1 MARDLARTPEA
12 KLAKAEAKKAA
23 KKAEKEAAKA
33 AKKAEKEAEKAAKKA
48 AKKAEKVAKKEA
60 KKAETA
66 AKKEAKKEAKKA
78 ENAANKDAKK
88 AEKKVTNNA
97 KNGKKNLT
105 ETILK
110 LAITSAQSNT
120 KETNQELTDEG
131 YESDEELEASPV
143 TIDNIKYLKDA
154 DDNLYHYTQ
163 HHLIGKFDP
172 NNNTFITNT
181 TNTTQNNQVIA

>member
-1 MARDLARTPEA
+1 MARDLARTPEV
-12 KLAKAEAKKAA
+12 KLAKAEAKKVAKQAEKEAKKAEKEAEKEAKKAA
-23 KKAEKEAAKA
+23 KKAEKE
-33 AKKAEKEAEKAAKKA
+33 
-48 AKKAEKVAKKEA
+48 AEKVAKKEA

-66 AKKEAKKEAKKA
+66 AKKEAKKA
-78 ENAANKDAKK
+78 ENVANKDAKK

-105 ETILK
+105 ETILE

-120 KETNQELTDEG
+120 KETNQELTEEG
-131 YESDEELEASPV
+131 YESDEELQASPV

-181 TNTTQNNQVIA
+181 TNTTQNNPVIA

>member
-48 AKKAEKVAKKEA
+48 ERVAKKEA

-66 AKKEAKKEAKKA
+66 AKKEANKEAKKA

-105 ETILK
+105 ETILE

-120 KETNQELTDEG
+120 KETNQELTEEG
-131 YESDEELEASPV
+131 YESDEELQASPV

-154 DDNLYHYTQ
+154 DDNLYHYTK

-181 TNTTQNNQVIA
+181 TNTTQNNPVIA